1 MVERDDSVAMPSC
14 PLCGGPLVLR
24 RNRRDGSPFWG
35 CRRFPSCRGTREVT
49 TDARVS
55 DSSEEPDTPAQ
66 VRVLWNDATLDRAG
80 WQCRYTTAGGRLRS
94 SPSLTRI
101 SNEFRQCW
109 LARTATPH
117 IAPETIRRVTGALR
131 KLIQR
136 GSNPPI
142 HPETE
147 RVLLGSLGLDDYIRQ
162 SPLPGDISVRLDPDV
177 FQDLSAG
184 GLSLHGPDYE
194 RDEEVRLESG
204 HERRFLTG
212 WVPHNLGPEASRWF
226 VPQASFDALTA
237 ALGDHSPSGRRVD
250 FLASAPFVTPFV
262 VEIDGSQHQDS
273 SSPDSERDRM
283 LDKVGIEVVRVPTTE
298 IDQGHGENLE
308 HIRKLWAGPEEGS
321 DRRMVDAVLV
331 PVSIHRLVVALLDA
345 VDAGILKGETWI
357 VEVEGEPDLDPLLIW
372 PYVRL
377 FGAMDR
383 LWGPSIMPN
392 EIVLKSRLGSARF
405 DTQTWEPPAHLEQQ
419 REEVDLIVRLQP
431 DLTPCDKLERP
442 KGTTPE
448 IVVRSARLPVV
459 VGDDL
464 FEPAM
469 RASLDRLDSEDLK
482 TALTEVLQA
491 VFAKESFREGQ
502 LEALVEVMEGRDCT
516 VLLPT
521 GGGKSLIYQMAG
533 ICKPGR
539 TIVIDPLIA
548 LIEDQ
553 QRGLGEH
560 GIDKVVGL
568 SSFQVAQGRL
578 DALLRQVTSGDALFI
593 FVAPER
599 FQQRRFRDSI
609 KSLTQATPINLAVI
623 DEAHCVSEWGHQF
636 RTSYLTLGRVLR
648 EVCADAFDSSPPL
661 LALTGTASR
670 AVLKDVLTQ
679 LGISTESERSIVRP
693 ASFDRP
699 ELAMVTRQCS
709 PEDSAVVLTGALRAL
724 PSQFGVPATEFF
736 RPQAGRTYS
745 GLIFC
750 PHVNGQYGIVELQR
764 ASAGVVGFQPAI
776 YSGGS
781 PRERGRSIYSA
792 ADWEQKKREFA
803 ENFKGNRIPLMVS
816 TNAFGMGIDKPN
828 IRYVLH
834 YGLPG
839 SIEAYYQEVGRAGRD
854 QGKASCLLIW
864 NEQDRARSDRLT
876 ITDGSLE
883 AIRREHTSI
892 RRADNDSITQQ
903 LYFLLDTFK
912 GVDVELAEVGRVVDD
927 SEFLPNLGHRRTIE
941 LAKGT
946 DEEADKRERALYRLM
961 LLGVVEDYLV
971 ESTFV
976 INLASVSSAGVAG
989 ALIGFVKR
997 TDPGSQ
1003 RPAVNEFV
1011 AQANTMGIREAV
1023 SEGARVLITFIYD
1036 VIVESRRRSLRE
1048 MYVAARDASPGGD
1061 GLRDRVLDYLTRGD
1075 ISPVLETLVESSQ
1088 FDYAAWEEELSK
1100 LEGVEDA
1107 RELRG
1112 SSASL
1117 LASSPFNPGL
1127 LYARAYSEMIHP
1139 EGDLQDFTA
1148 NLENSLT
1155 FARERYGVSETELN
1169 EFVSRLLSSLESES
1183 FTGLS
1188 LVLDVADRLGLARE
1202 AVVEIEKRAL
1212 DNPGSDSGVRVLA
1225 LAEKMGQ
1232 ISQDLDSALR
1242 SVTHG
1247 R

>member
-1 MVERDDSVAMPSC
+1 M
-14 PLCGGPLVLR
+14 
-24 RNRRDGSPFWG
+24 
-35 CRRFPSCRGTREVT
+35 
-49 TDARVS
+49 
-55 DSSEEPDTPAQ
+55 
-66 VRVLWNDATLDRAG
+66 
-80 WQCRYTTAGGRLRS
+80 RL
-94 SPSLTRI
+94 
-101 SNEFRQCW
+101 E
-109 LARTATPH
+109 
-117 IAPETIRRVTGALR
+117 
-131 KLIQR
+131 
-136 GSNPPI
+136 
-142 HPETE
+142 
-147 RVLLGSLGLDDYIRQ
+147 
-162 SPLPGDISVRLDPDV
+162 PDV
-177 FQDLSAG
+177 FQDSLTG
-184 GLSLHGPDYE
+184 GVGLIGPSYE
-194 RDEEVRLESG
+194 RDEEVRLGSG
-204 HERRFLTG
+204 HESLFLTG
-212 WVPHNLGPEASRWF
+212 WVPQNLGPEAPRWF
-226 VPQASFDALTA
+226 IPQASFDALTA
-237 ALGDHSPSGRRVD
+237 ALGEYSPSGRRVD
-250 FLASAPFVTPFV
+250 FLAHPPFGTPFV
-262 VEIDGSQHQDS
+262 VEIDGPQHQDS
-273 SSPDSERDRM
+273 YSPDSERDRM
-283 LDKVGIEVVRVPTTE
+283 LNKVGIEVVRVPTTE

-308 HIRKLWAGPEEGS
+308 RIENLWVGS
-321 DRRMVDAVLV
+321 DRGFDKRMVDAILV
-331 PVSIHRLVVALLDA
+331 PVSIHRLVIALLDA
-345 VDAGILKGETWI
+345 VDAGILKGQTWT
-357 VEVEGEPDLDPLLIW
+357 VEVEGDPDVDPVLIW

-377 FGAMDR
+377 FGAVDR
-383 LWGPSIMPN
+383 LWGPSMMPN
-392 EIVLKSRLGSARF
+392 EIVLKSRSSWTRF
-405 DTQTWEPPAHLEQQ
+405 DAQSWEPPAPLEQQ
-419 REEVDLIVRLQP
+419 QKETDLTIHLQP
-431 DLTPCDKLERP
+431 HLTSSDKLGSS
-442 KGTTPE
+442 KGATPE

-469 RASLDRLDSEDLK
+469 RASLGALDSEDMEA
-482 TALTEVLQA
+482 ALTEVLQA
-491 VFAKESFREGQ
+491 VFAKESFRQGQ

-553 QRGLGEH
+553 QRGLAEH
-560 GIDKVVGL
+560 GIDKVVGF

-578 DALLRQVTSGDALFI
+578 HALLRQVTSGDALFI

-648 EVCADAFDSSPPL
+648 DVCKDVLDSSPPL

-670 AVLKDVLTQ
+670 AVLKDVVTQ
-679 LGISTESERSIVRP
+679 LDISTESERSIVRP

-699 ELAMVTRQCS
+699 ELELATRKCS
-709 PEDSAVVLTGALRAL
+709 PDESAAILTGSLRAL
-724 PSQFGVPATEFF
+724 PSQFGVPAAEFF
-736 RPQAGRTYS
+736 RPQAERTFS

-750 PHVNGQYGIVELQR
+750 PHVNGRYGIVELQR
-764 ASAGVVGFQPAI
+764 ASARVVGFQPAI

-781 PRERGRSIYSA
+781 PRERQRPVYSSS
-792 ADWEQKKREFA
+792 DWEQKKREFA
-803 ENFKGNRIPLMVS
+803 ENFKSNRIPLLVS

-854 QGKASCLLIW
+854 QGKAVCLLIW
-864 NEQDRARSDRLT
+864 NEHDRARSDRLT
-876 ITDGSLE
+876 TTDGNLE
-883 AIRREHTSI
+883 AVRREHTSM
-892 RRADNDSITQQ
+892 RRADDDSITQQ

-912 GVDVELAEVGRVVDD
+912 GVDVELAEVERVVDD
-927 SEFLPNLGHRRTIE
+927 GEFLPNLGHRRTIE

-976 INLASVSSAGVAG
+976 VNLASVSSGGIAD
-989 ALIGFVKR
+989 ALAGFVRR

-1003 RPAVNEFV
+1003 RSAVNEFV
-1011 AQANTMGIREAV
+1011 ALANSMDIREAV
-1023 SEGARVLITFIYD
+1023 SRSARVLITFIYD

-1048 MYVAARDASPGGD
+1048 MYVASRDASPDAD

-1075 ISPVLETLVESSQ
+1075 ISPVLETLVESTQ

-1112 SSASL
+1112 SSARL

-1127 LYARAYSEMIHP
+1127 LYARAYSEIIHP
-1139 EGDLQDFTA
+1139 EGDLQDFIA
-1148 NLENSLT
+1148 NLETSLAS
-1155 FARERYGVSETELN
+1155 ARERYGVPETELN
-1169 EFVSRLLSSLESES
+1169 EFASRLLTSLESDS
-1183 FTGLS
+1183 FDGLP
-1188 LVLDVADRLGLARE
+1188 LALDVVDRLGLATE
-1202 AVVEIEKRAL
+1202 AVSGIEERAL
-1212 DNPGSDSGVRVLA
+1212 HKPGSDSGVRVLA
-1225 LAEKMGQ
+1225 LANRIRQ
-1232 ISQDLDSALR
+1232 VSQELDSALR

>member
-1 MVERDDSVAMPSC
+1 MARSAT
-14 PLCGGPLVLR
+14 PLV
-24 RNRRDGSPFWG
+24 
-35 CRRFPSCRGTREVT
+35 
-49 TDARVS
+49 
-55 DSSEEPDTPAQ
+55 
-66 VRVLWNDATLDRAG
+66 
-80 WQCRYTTAGGRLRS
+80 
-94 SPSLTRI
+94 
-101 SNEFRQCW
+101 
-109 LARTATPH
+109 
-117 IAPETIRRVTGALR
+117 APESVRRVTGAIR

-142 HPETE
+142 HPEAE
-147 RVLLGSLGLDDYIRQ
+147 RDLLGSLGLDEYIRR
-162 SPLPGDISVRLDPDV
+162 SPLPGDISVRLEPDI
-177 FQDLSAG
+177 FQDLSTG
-184 GLSLHGPDYE
+184 GLSLNGPSYE
-194 RDEEVRLESG
+194 RDEEVRLGSG
-204 HERRFLTG
+204 HESLFLTG
-212 WVPHNLGPEASRWF
+212 WVPQNLGPGAPRWF
-226 VPQASFDALTA
+226 IPQASFDALTA
-237 ALGDHSPSGRRVD
+237 ALGDYSPSGRRVD
-250 FLASAPFVTPFV
+250 FLAHAPFGTPFV
-262 VEIDGSQHQDS
+262 VEIDGTQHQDS

-308 HIRKLWAGPEEGS
+308 RIRYLWAGSQGS
-321 DRRMVDAVLV
+321 VDKRIVDAILV
-331 PVSIHRLVVALLDA
+331 PVSIHRLVIALLDA
-345 VDAGILKGETWI
+345 VDAGILKGQTWT
-357 VEVEGEPDLDPLLIW
+357 VEVEGDPDVDPVLIG

-383 LWGPSIMPN
+383 LWGPSMMPN
-392 EIVLKSRLGSARF
+392 EIVLKSRRGWTRF
-405 DTQTWEPPAHLEQQ
+405 DAQTWEPPAPLEQQ
-419 REEVDLIVRLQP
+419 QKETDLTIRLQP
-431 DLTPCDKLERP
+431 HLTSSDKLGSS
-442 KGTTPE
+442 KSTTPE

-464 FEPAM
+464 FETAM
-469 RASLDRLDSEDLK
+469 RASLSALDSEDMEA
-482 TALTEVLQA
+482 ALTEVLQA

-553 QRGLGEH
+553 QRGLAEH
-560 GIDKVVGL
+560 GIDKVVGF

-648 EVCADAFDSSPPL
+648 DVCKDALDSSPPL

-679 LGISTESERSIVRP
+679 LAISTESERSIVRT

-699 ELAMVTRQCS
+699 ELKMATRQCS
-709 PEDSAVVLTGALRAL
+709 PSDSPAVLTGSLRAL

-736 RPQAGRTYS
+736 RPQAERTFS
-745 GLIFC
+745 GLLFC

-764 ASAGVVGFQPAI
+764 ASASVVGFQPAI

-781 PRERGRSIYSA
+781 PRERRRPIYSSS
-792 ADWEQKKREFA
+792 DWEQKKREFA
-803 ENFKGNRIPLMVS
+803 ENFKSNRIPLLVS

-854 QGKASCLLIW
+854 QGKAVCLLIW
-864 NEQDRARSDRLT
+864 NEHERARSDRLT
-876 ITDGSLE
+876 ITDGGLE
-883 AIRREHTSI
+883 AVRHEHTSI
-892 RRADNDSITQQ
+892 RRADDDSITQQ

-912 GVDVELAEVGRVVDD
+912 GVDVELAEVERVVDD
-927 SEFLPNLGHRRTIE
+927 GEFLPNLGHRRTIE

-946 DEEADKRERALYRLM
+946 DEEADQRERALYRLM

-976 INLASVSSAGVAG
+976 VNLASVSSGGIAD
-989 ALIGFVKR
+989 ALAGFVRR

-1011 AQANTMGIREAV
+1011 AQANIMDTREAV
-1023 SEGARVLITFIYD
+1023 SRGARVLITFIYD

-1048 MYVAARDASPGGD
+1048 MYVAARDASPDAD

-1075 ISPVLETLVESSQ
+1075 ISPVLEALIESAE
-1088 FDYAAWEEELSK
+1088 FDYGKWDQELSK

-1112 SSASL
+1112 SSARL

-1139 EGDLQDFTA
+1139 EGDLQDFVA
-1148 NLENSLT
+1148 NLETSLSS
-1155 FARERYGVSETELN
+1155 ARERYGVSEAELN
-1169 EFVSRLLSSLESES
+1169 EFTRSLLTSLESDS
-1183 FTGLS
+1183 FAGLP
-1188 LVLDVADRLGLARE
+1188 LALDVAHRLDLATG
-1202 AVVEIEKRAL
+1202 AVAEIEGRAL
-1212 DNPGSDSGVRVLA
+1212 SKPGSNSGVRVLA
-1225 LAEKMGQ
+1225 LADRMRKV
-1232 ISQDLDSALR
+1232 SQDLDLALR

-1247 R
+1247 S